1 MSTTFADF
9 GRYLSQQRSLRG
21 LTRDDVAKA
30 TRIPPTLVAALEDG
44 LAERL
49 PERVFVLNYVRAYA
63 AAVGLSVD
71 EAVNRFHEIPGTL
84 APTEQSPVLLEA
96 ARRKRAW
103 VVLAVLMVVTA
114 IAFGALYLW
123 TKGQIA
129 ANVSR

>member
-1 MSTTFADF
+1 VSTTFADF
-9 GRYLSQQRSLRG
+9 GRYLSQQRALRG
-21 LTRDDVAKA
+21 LSRDDVAKA

-44 LAERL
+44 LVERL

-63 AAVGLSVD
+63 VAVGLSVD

-103 VVLAVLMVVTA
+103 VVLVVIMVVTA

-129 ANVSR
+129 AQLSR